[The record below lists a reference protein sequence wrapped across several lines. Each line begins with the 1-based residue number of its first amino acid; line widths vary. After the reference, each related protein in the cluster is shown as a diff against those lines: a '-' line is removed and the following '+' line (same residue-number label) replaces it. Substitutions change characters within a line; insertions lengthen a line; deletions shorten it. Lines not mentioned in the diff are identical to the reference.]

1 MLTRRRVYVY
11 TRMPAITPTSLSLLR
26 LNKILLLLLQCLRK
40 AQRHLQRPGH
50 NIRRRQRKP
59 LTQANISHPI
69 TLINLNPRQIVR
81 LRSILNVMAAVV
93 GEHGCIAGLEVE
105 GAGVA
110 VADEDG
116 GAAGAGVEV
125 EPFLGVGVP
134 VELYVGGIMS
144 VCSSSCC
151 GYWGEILSIRTS
163 RRDPGVSVMN
173 VAARVVAIG
182 KLVESIYFI
191 AH

>member
-1 MLTRRRVYVY
+1 LYY
-11 TRMPAITPTSLSLLR
+11 SPTHRHSSLGLLR
-26 LNKILLLLLQCLRK
+26 LDKILLLLLQRLRK
-40 AQRHLQRPGH
+40 AQWHLQRPRH
-50 NIRRRQRKP
+50 NIRRRQRQP
-59 LTQANISHPI
+59 LAQTNISHPI
-69 TLINLNPRQIVR
+69 TLIDLNPRKIVR
-81 LRSILNVMAAVV
+81 LRSILDVVAAVI
-93 GEHGCIAGLEVE
+93 GEHGCVTGLEVE

-144 VCSSSCC
+144 VYSSSCC
-151 GYWGEILSIRTS
+151 GYWGEISSIRTS